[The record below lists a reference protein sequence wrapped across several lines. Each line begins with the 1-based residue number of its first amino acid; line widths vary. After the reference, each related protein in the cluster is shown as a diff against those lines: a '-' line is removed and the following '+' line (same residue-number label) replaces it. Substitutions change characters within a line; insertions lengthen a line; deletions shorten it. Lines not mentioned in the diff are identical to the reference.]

1 MTTTPVHAFVHL
13 RSEGVSVLLDC
24 TRGRLPA
31 LAHWGADLGEVSAA
45 DALRLVEGGVHPI
58 PHNIVDEPV
67 RVALLPESWTGWAGR
82 PGLSGSRG
90 GRDWSPR
97 FTTTALTVAG
107 RAVESPGG
115 DATVVAGGVRARRGR
130 RR

>member
-58 PHNIVDEPV
+58 PQNIADEPV

-82 PGLSGSRG
+82 PGLSGSRAG
-90 GRDWSPR
+90 GTGHRGSPPR
-97 FTTTALTVAG
+97 PSPWPAG
-107 RAVESPGG
+107 RSSRRA
-115 DATVVAGGVRARRGR
+115 ATRPS
-130 RR
+130 